1 MKIINESISKYVHDL
16 QSAIRDE
23 SETINLYEM
32 MIKEDSLSPNAL
44 AIIEEILND
53 EKDHLVLLTALLNEQ
68 VEEDFPNNGDDE
80 DLLPEE
86 GSDILSLD
94 TEEEEGD

>member
-1 MKIINESISKYVHDL
+1 MK
-16 QSAIRDE
+16 
-23 SETINLYEM
+23 
-32 MIKEDSLSPNAL
+32 DSLSPNAL